1 MKRNCNKN
9 NSRIG
14 LIFIALGTGIV
25 AVCIFPTEWIVVITA
40 VTLVIAGLM
49 LMKH

>member
-9 NSRIG
+9 NSRTGI
-14 LIFIALGTGIV
+14 IFIALGAGII

-40 VTLVIAGLM
+40 VTLVAAGLM